1 MHSRGNDLAV
11 PLVDPSGATD
21 DDSSKE
27 APRRTSP
34 SKHYRLASLD
44 VVRGMTMAIMILVD
58 EIGTAAREGWRERA
72 ERGEGRREGGR
83 RNVPVHVGRWQR
95 ARRAVDRD

>member
-1 MHSRGNDLAV
+1 MHSRGNELAV
-11 PLVDPSGATD
+11 PLVDPS

-27 APRRTSP
+27 APCRTSP

-58 EIGTAAREGWRERA
+58 EIGTAAWYWRERA

-95 ARRAVDRD
+95 VRRAVDRD

>member
-1 MHSRGNDLAV
+1 MLSRGNDLAV
-11 PLVDPSGATD
+11 PLVDPS

-58 EIGTAAREGWRERA
+58 EIGTAAW
-72 ERGEGRREGGR
+72 
-83 RNVPVHVGRWQR
+83 
-95 ARRAVDRD
+95 

>member
-1 MHSRGNDLAV
+1 MHSRGNDLSV
-11 PLVDPSGATD
+11 PLVDPSGDA
-21 DDSSKE
+21 DSSKE

-58 EIGTAAREGWRERA
+58 EIGTAA
-72 ERGEGRREGGR
+72 
-83 RNVPVHVGRWQR
+83 
-95 ARRAVDRD
+95 